1 VGAVAQ
7 EDVDDLIHRREVH
20 AFEPTRPP
28 SEHCL
33 IASTKICWL
42 SRLQVRKAIFVCYDD
57 PWCTAALPETLT
69 QYSKTNDQVYIKHR
83 AYTETTRVLVF
94 CSKSPR

>member
-1 VGAVAQ
+1 VGHVAQ

-20 AFEPTRPP
+20 AVEPTRPP

-42 SRLQVRKAIFVCYDD
+42 SRSERLFLCAMMIHG
-57 PWCTAALPETLT
+57 ALRHYL
-69 QYSKTNDQVYIKHR
+69 K
-83 AYTETTRVLVF
+83 L
-94 CSKSPR
+94 